1 MLTQLI
7 DLSKEELRK
16 RARKIVLYALIG
28 LVIVLAVV
36 AAVNFARGMFLA
48 SKVSVLETELSQVK
62 EANRSLADSVSTIR
76 QLRELDSE
84 VLGRL
89 SETLSGQLKRDS
101 TLRTQI
107 EILETTN
114 ETARAYLDAPIH
126 PDVARLL
133 QDDSNGTNRS
143 GTAQEPAGGVPTR
156 PER

>member
-1 MLTQLI
+1 MLTQLKE
-7 DLSKEELRK
+7 LSKEELRK

-28 LVIVLAVV
+28 LVIVLTVV
-36 AAVNFARGMFLA
+36 ATVNVVRGMFLA
-48 SKVSVLETELSQVK
+48 SKVSVLETELNQVK

-133 QDDSNGTNRS
+133 QDDSNGANRS
-143 GTAQEPAGGVPTR
+143 GTAQEPTGGVPAR